1 MKIVSTGYVNTPAF
15 SDPGQ
20 WLERISFYTGILEEL
35 AKKNEVES
43 IEQINYSGRTER
55 NGVRYH
61 FLNFRNAGSYFPWR
75 QHQYIKKLKPAVVLV
90 NGFIFPLQIMQLRF
104 LLGNKVKIAVINRAE
119 KPGIGKRK
127 FLQRLADRCVQRYFF
142 TSEEMGADWVQHG
155 IIANKNK
162 VAAVMQASS
171 PFFVMK
177 KEEARKKTGI
187 TGAPVFLFVGRLDA
201 NKDPVNILKA
211 FGVFIK
217 QQPLAKLYMIYQA
230 DELKPEIGK
239 LIESNPDLQ
248 NAVEMVGEVP
258 NKEMQYWYNS
268 ADFIISGS
276 HYEGSGIA
284 VCEAMSCACIP
295 ILTSIPSFRKMTGP
309 GNCGLLYEPGNAGAL
324 LKALLK
330 TTELDMEKE
339 KANAL
344 QQFEQELSFKAIAE
358 KIEHT
363 LASL

>member
-1 MKIVSTGYVNTPAF
+1 
-15 SDPGQ
+15 
-20 WLERISFYTGILEEL
+20 
-35 AKKNEVES
+35 
-43 IEQINYSGRTER
+43 
-55 NGVRYH
+55 
-61 FLNFRNAGSYFPWR
+61 
-75 QHQYIKKLKPAVVLV
+75 
-90 NGFIFPLQIMQLRF
+90 
-104 LLGNKVKIAVINRAE
+104 
-119 KPGIGKRK
+119 
-127 FLQRLADRCVQRYFF
+127 
-142 TSEEMGADWVQHG
+142 
-155 IIANKNK
+155 
-162 VAAVMQASS
+162 
-171 PFFVMK
+171 
-177 KEEARKKTGI
+177 
-187 TGAPVFLFVGRLDA
+187 
-201 NKDPVNILKA
+201 
-211 FGVFIK
+211 
-217 QQPLAKLYMIYQA
+217 MIYQA